1 MTRNRTAAALMIAL
15 APGSFGQETSESR
28 LPTFDRDVLPLVLE
42 KCASCHR
49 PEGFAPFPLVSYQD
63 VRSRGRQILE
73 AIESGFMPPW
83 LPEPGFGAFAR
94 ERRLTPEERSMLREW
109 VEGGAPEGD
118 ENDRVVSPSL
128 SRTWPLGEPDL
139 VVEMSRSYTLAPG
152 APGGED
158 VYRNFVVPVPIETPT
173 FVRALDLHPGNPKI
187 VHHARIL
194 VDGSGASRRLDEED
208 AEPGYDGML
217 VDGGEF
223 PEGLFLGW
231 SPGKMPIEG
240 EEALVWPLE
249 PSTDLV
255 LQLHLMPSGKP
266 EEIRATVGLYF
277 TDEPPEKRAAVLQL
291 GSRTIDIPAG
301 DPSHPVEDSYV
312 LPADVD
318 VIGIYP
324 HAHFLCHEMQAFATL
339 PDGTRTWLLW
349 IRNWD
354 FYWQDEY
361 RYEAPVALPRGTT
374 IAMRYVYDNSAS
386 NPRNPF
392 DPPRR
397 VRWGPRSSDEM
408 GDLLLMVVPR
418 DPGELAGL
426 REDFRRN
433 ELRQE
438 VAGYEKRL
446 ETDGDDPDI
455 RHELAFAYMELGR
468 AADAIA
474 EWERVVRVRPGFAE
488 AHYNL
493 GGALESQGRRDEAV
507 LSFERAIEANPG
519 YAEAHNNLGVLLQS
533 EGRLKAAVRS
543 YLRALEI
550 RPDYAFAHHNLGS
563 ALLARGEVSEAI
575 VHLEKAVDIDPG
587 YAQAHF
593 TLGSALGREG
603 RLEEELAHYQRA
615 VQAKP
620 DYPEALNNM
629 GAVLSAL
636 SRPKEAI
643 VPLREAVRLRPDYA
657 LAHLNLA
664 NALARVDELDE
675 AAIEYR
681 KSISLRPDDGS
692 AHLGLATV
700 LLESGRLSESL
711 SHYRLA
717 VRLRPDDPQALSGL
731 AWILAVHP
739 QDDLREPEKAVRL
752 AERARE
758 NLDDAET
765 RDRLAAAYA
774 SANRY
779 RDAVE
784 VAEEA
789 LVAALDGGTSELAG
803 EIRARLD
810 LYRQRKPYRARE
822 R

>member
-1 MTRNRTAAALMIAL
+1 MTRNRTAAALTIAL
-15 APGSFGQETSESR
+15 APGSFGQETIEPR
-28 LPTFDRDVLPLVLE
+28 VPTFHRDVAPLVFE

-73 AIESGFMPPW
+73 ATESGLMPPW

-94 ERRLTPEERSMLREW
+94 ERRLTPSERSMLREW

-118 ENDRVVSPSL
+118 GNDRVVSPSL
-128 SRTWPLGEPDL
+128 SRTWQLGEPDL
-139 VVEMSRSYTLAPG
+139 VVAMSGSYTL

-158 VYRNFVVPVPIETPT
+158 VYRNFVLPVPIATPT
-173 FVRALDLHPGNPKI
+173 FVRAVDLHPGNPKI

-194 VDGSGASRRLDEED
+194 VDGSGVSRRLDEKD

-223 PEGLFLGW
+223 PGGLFLGW

-240 EEALVWPLE
+240 EEALVWPVE

-266 EEIRATVGLYF
+266 EEIRASVGLYF
-277 TDEPPEKRAAVLQL
+277 TDEPPGKRAAVLQL
-291 GSRTIDIPAG
+291 GSRTIDIPAS
-301 DPSHPVEDSYV
+301 DPSHVVEDSYV
-312 LPADVD
+312 LPADVG

-324 HAHFLCHEMQAFATL
+324 HAHFLGHEMQAFATL

-374 IAMRYVYDNSAS
+374 ITMRYVYDNSAS

-397 VRWGPRSSDEM
+397 VRFGSRTSDEM

-438 VAGYEKRL
+438 VAGYEKML
-446 ETDGDDPDI
+446 EIDGDDPDI

-474 EWERVVRVRPGFAE
+474 EWRGVVRVRPSFAE

-493 GGALESQGRRDEAV
+493 GGALASEGRRDEAV
-507 LSFERAIEANPG
+507 ASFERAIEVNPG
-519 YAEAHNNLGVLLQS
+519 YAEAHNNLAVLLQS
-533 EGRLKAAVRS
+533 EGRLQAAVLS

-563 ALLARGEVSEAI
+563 ALLAEGEVSEAI
-575 VHLEKAVDIDPG
+575 AHLEKAVDIDPG
-587 YAQAHF
+587 YAQAHY

-603 RLEEELAHYQRA
+603 RLAEELAHYQRA

-629 GAVLSAL
+629 GGVFSAL
-636 SRPKEAI
+636 GRPKEAI
-643 VPLREAVRLRPDYA
+643 APLGEAIRLRPDYA

-681 KSISLRPDDGS
+681 KTLSLRPDDP
-692 AHLGLATV
+692 
-700 LLESGRLSESL
+700 R
-711 SHYRLA
+711 
-717 VRLRPDDPQALSGL
+717 ALSGL

-739 QDDLREPEKAVRL
+739 SEDVREPDEAVRL

-758 NLDDAET
+758 RLDGAET
-765 RDRLAAAYA
+765 RDTLAAAYA

-779 RDAVE
+779 RDAVL

-789 LVAALDGGTSELAG
+789 LAAALEGSRSELAD

-810 LYRQRKPYRARE
+810 LYRQKKPYRASE